1 MSEEERLELPVH
13 FARRGSRNVLVQGE
27 RPAEPA
33 IVTGKLARVT
43 YLMAIAIHFDQLITE
58 GAIEDFAEIARLEN
72 VSRAR
77 VTQIL
82 NLRLLAPHIQEALL
96 RLPRTTSG
104 HDRFNFREIQS
115 IALESDWKRQSH
127 RWNELVKAK
136 LCKDGN
142 HEFPERTQESEP
154 MDPRIP

>member
-1 MSEEERLELPVH
+1 MSEEERIELSVH
-13 FARRGSRNVLVQGE
+13 FARRGGRNVLVQGE

-33 IVTGKLARVT
+33 TVAGKLARIT
-43 YLMAIAIHFDQLITE
+43 CLMAVAIHFDQLISE

-72 VSRAR
+72 LSRAR

-82 NLRLLAPHIQEALL
+82 NLRLLAPDIQEALL

-115 IALESDWKRQSH
+115 IALESDWKVQR
-127 RWNELVKAK
+127 RMFRNLVKQ
-136 LCKDGN
+136 N
-142 HEFPERTQESEP
+142 
-154 MDPRIP
+154 

>member
-1 MSEEERLELPVH
+1 
-13 FARRGSRNVLVQGE
+13 
-27 RPAEPA
+27 
-33 IVTGKLARVT
+33 
-43 YLMAIAIHFDQLITE
+43 LMAIAIHFDQLISE

-82 NLRLLAPHIQEALL
+82 NLRLLVPAIQEALL

-115 IALESDWKRQSH
+115 IALESDWNVQRN
-127 RWNELVKAK
+127 RWGKLVRGK
-136 LCKDGN
+136 
-142 HEFPERTQESEP
+142 QISEGRA
-154 MDPRIP
+154 DN

>member
-33 IVTGKLARVT
+33 IVTSKLARVT
-43 YLMAIAIHFDQLITE
+43 CLMATAIHFDQLISDGT
-58 GAIEDFAEIARLEN
+58 IEDFAEVARLEN

-82 NLRLLAPHIQEALL
+82 DLRLLAPDIQEMLL
-96 RLPRTTSG
+96 RLPRTLRG
-104 HDRFNFREIQS
+104 HDQLSFRS
-115 IALESDWKRQSH
+115 IHQISQEPDWRKQRKKMK
-127 RWNELVKAK
+127 ELTI
-136 LCKDGN
+136 
-142 HEFPERTQESEP
+142 RSSSEHGLSTP
-154 MDPRIP
+154 

>member
-13 FARRGSRNVLVQGE
+13 FARRGGRNVLVQGE

-43 YLMAIAIHFDQLITE
+43 CLMAIAIHFDQLISE
-58 GAIEDFAEIARLEN
+58 GAIADFSEIARLEN

-82 NLRLLAPHIQEALL
+82 NLRLLAPNIQEAIL

-115 IALESDWKRQSH
+115 IALESDWKVQRRMWRQ
-127 RWNELVKAK
+127 LVLEKQ
-136 LCKDGN
+136 
-142 HEFPERTQESEP
+142 R
-154 MDPRIP
+154 

>member
-13 FARRGSRNVLVQGE
+13 FARQGGRNVLVQGE

-43 YLMAIAIHFDQLITE
+43 CLMAIAIHFDQLISE

-82 NLRLLAPHIQEALL
+82 NLRLLVPAIQEALL

-115 IALESDWKRQSH
+115 IALESDWNVQRN
-127 RWNELVKAK
+127 RWGKLVRGK
-136 LCKDGN
+136 
-142 HEFPERTQESEP
+142 QISEGRA
-154 MDPRIP
+154 DN